1 MTTTTTTPT
10 TTDAD
15 LAAAI
20 EAADQLVQEE
30 YDSGVFT
37 GAPLPTIT
45 DPTYALPTVAG
56 IIREAAF
63 GPEITPP
70 TPRIA
75 LISEAVTLAALASW
89 LGVQTAALTAA
100 HGDAAAV
107 LMTAAGA
114 VLMRDVTAGGDAVG
128 TVRVTTHADDVFCL
142 GDTACARN
150 LIAGCAAAL
159 PAGTTLTGI
168 ADMLDASAPGV
179 GQWRQA
185 LAVIAP
191 RPVVA
196 AA

>member
-1 MTTTTTTPT
+1 MTTSTTTPT
-10 TTDAD
+10 TTDD

-20 EAADQLVQEE
+20 AAADELVQSE
-30 YDSGVFT
+30 YDAGRFT
-37 GAPLPTIT
+37 GAPLPAIT
-45 DPTYALPTVAG
+45 DPLYALPVVAG
-56 IIREAAF
+56 IIREEAF

-70 TPRIA
+70 APRIA
-75 LISEAVTLAALASW
+75 LISEALALSALASW

-107 LMTAAGA
+107 LMTASGA
-114 VLMRDVTAGGDAVG
+114 ILMRDVTAGGDAVG

-142 GDTACARN
+142 GGTACARN
-150 LIAGCAAAL
+150 LLAGCSAAL
-159 PAGTTLTGI
+159 PAGTTLTAI
-168 ADMLDASAPGV
+168 ADMLDAAAPGV

>member
-1 MTTTTTTPT
+1 MTTPTATPT
-10 TTDAD
+10 TTDD

-20 EAADQLVQEE
+20 AAADELVQRE
-30 YDSGVFT
+30 YDSGAFT
-37 GAPLPTIT
+37 GAPLPAIT
-45 DPTYALPTVAG
+45 DPLYALPTVAG
-56 IIREAAF
+56 IIREEVF

-70 TPRIA
+70 APRIA
-75 LISEAVTLAALASW
+75 LISEALALSALASW

-114 VLMRDVTAGGDAVG
+114 VLMRDVTAGGDAAG
-128 TVRVTTHADDVFCL
+128 TVRVTTHADDVFRL
-142 GDTACARN
+142 GDAACARN
-150 LIAGCAAAL
+150 LLAGCAAAL
-159 PAGTTLTGI
+159 PADTTLTAI
-168 ADMLDASAPGV
+168 ADMLDDAAPGV